1 MGTGKCSFYSWDLF
15 ESFDSV
21 LNPRSVGYFGGLP
34 LNRAMIVLD
43 DKVRG
48 VVSAVMVLLLMG
60 RRVLFLVLLCV
71 LCGRFAGHDGLSV
84 VGY

>member
-1 MGTGKCSFYSWDLF
+1 
-15 ESFDSV
+15 
-21 LNPRSVGYFGGLP
+21 
-34 LNRAMIVLD
+34 MIVLD

>member
-1 MGTGKCSFYSWDLF
+1 MGRKCSLYSWDLF
-15 ESFDSV
+15 EAFDSV
-21 LNPRSVGYFGGLP
+21 LNPRSVGYFGGLS
-34 LNRAMIVLD
+34 LNRVMIVLD